1 MPRFSIKYLNLF
13 TIPGR
18 VFWGV
23 FLIILSVLS
32 LFWFWFYHRVYS
44 SLDRE
49 AENRLVKMTR
59 AMAAEL
65 DTDNNQSSGF
75 LEAEQRFEAGAR
87 VLKKLW
93 RFENSRNWIQ
103 NLYWLDVSGKKPE
116 FIASFSAEC
125 KTNTALLP
133 PTAEEAEDMVFAYI
147 NELEKGRVV
156 LPDPF
161 SFGASRRFKIALFPM
176 LDSDL
181 MLESVVG
188 IEADMQYLGLFDQLN
203 NFIGEML
210 IFSLIFS
217 LVTALLVARSSSKKT
232 ELLLSR
238 LKQIEKGSIPHFDNL
253 GLEELN
259 CLQKGIIDLAQ
270 ANLEKDVH
278 LRALFARKLD
288 ELAFTG
294 GALAHEIR
302 NPLSAIEMHFGLLH
316 RRLKKENLSEG
327 NEVNEIYEQLKQ
339 LRLLVESFLNYTRKV
354 EPQKEIIDLESFF
367 DSIIKTKTSVNK
379 NLVWEYQSE
388 EKIKINFDKAMLL
401 QICENLVNNAV
412 EAGKK
417 NSVRIKT
424 KACVKSEMCQI
435 QFINNGPLIPESI
448 LKQLFT
454 PFVSSKPQGNGIGL
468 ALIRKLV
475 EAHNGEIY
483 CENLDDAVAFYL
495 EVPFK

>member
-1 MPRFSIKYLNLF
+1 
-13 TIPGR
+13 
-18 VFWGV
+18 
-23 FLIILSVLS
+23 
-32 LFWFWFYHRVYS
+32 
-44 SLDRE
+44 
-49 AENRLVKMTR
+49 
-59 AMAAEL
+59 
-65 DTDNNQSSGF
+65 
-75 LEAEQRFEAGAR
+75 
-87 VLKKLW
+87 
-93 RFENSRNWIQ
+93 
-103 NLYWLDVSGKKPE
+103 
-116 FIASFSAEC
+116 
-125 KTNTALLP
+125 
-133 PTAEEAEDMVFAYI
+133 
-147 NELEKGRVV
+147 
-156 LPDPF
+156 
-161 SFGASRRFKIALFPM
+161 
-176 LDSDL
+176 
-181 MLESVVG
+181 
-188 IEADMQYLGLFDQLN
+188 
-203 NFIGEML
+203 
-210 IFSLIFS
+210 
-217 LVTALLVARSSSKKT
+217 
-232 ELLLSR
+232 
-238 LKQIEKGSIPHFDNL
+238 
-253 GLEELN
+253 
-259 CLQKGIIDLAQ
+259 
-270 ANLEKDVH
+270 
-278 LRALFARKLD
+278 
-288 ELAFTG
+288 
-294 GALAHEIR
+294 
-302 NPLSAIEMHFGLLH
+302 MHFGLLH